1 MFVLL
6 YAIVT
11 AISMVRASRV
21 LHELMLSNVLRSPMS
36 FFDTTPIGRILN
48 RFSRDIETIDNI
60 LPSLLRSW
68 INTIFLV
75 VSTIVVISYSTPI
88 FLAVIV
94 PLGILYYFIQRFYIP
109 TSRQLKRIESTT
121 RSPIY
126 VHFSETVAGAS
137 TIRAF
142 GAQQKFELHSEEL
155 VDHNLGYYF
164 GGITSNRCVKSTPI
178 HFSLLYS

>member
-21 LHELMLSNVLRSPMS
+21 LHELMLHNVLRSPMS

-60 LPSLLRSW
+60 LPSLIRSW
-68 INTIFLV
+68 INTIFSV

-88 FLAVIV
+88 FLVVII

-126 VHFSETVAGAS
+126 VHFSETVAGVS

-164 GGITSNRCVKSTPI
+164 GGITSNRYAKPSI
-178 HFSLLYS
+178 